1 MDANS
6 KHYRSLERMY
16 LSAPI
21 NLFYRPTIMVSRGSA
36 EISLEV
42 RPDFY
47 HAAEAV
53 HGSVYFKMLDDASFF
68 AANSLV
74 DGVFVLTASYN
85 IYLLRPITK
94 GVITSTGRV
103 VSRSRRVLVAEAT
116 LTDQDGKELAR
127 GSGTFMKSDIR
138 LTAEIGYRPQPS

>member
-1 MDANS
+1 
-6 KHYRSLERMY
+6 MY

-21 NLFYRPTIMVSRGSA
+21 NRFYRPTIRISQGSA
-36 EISLEV
+36 EISVEV

-74 DGVFVLTASYN
+74 ESVFVLTASYN
-85 IYLLRPITK
+85 IYLLRPITE

-103 VSRSRRVLVAEAT
+103 VSRSRRVFVAEAT

-127 GSGTFMKSDIR
+127 GSGTFMKSDIQ
-138 LTAEIGYRPQPS
+138 LAAEIGYRLEPS